1 MNSKIISKEDFILL
15 LSAVRGCLAH
25 ARFDC
30 INAIQNKIKNS
41 SLEMSLTKEDFGK
54 ISSEINKIVG
64 RGLKDILES
73 IWHSESTG
81 SENRH
86 RKDASFYF
94 APGYSQYKLY
104 GHDIIS
110 TGKRADTRENILNDE
125 NPDQAIRQMENNE
138 KFKQYG
144 FGWDWKTDKPF
155 YSFRLNIWMRQFY
168 EKQIDNHELFGL
180 TKWFELYKQQ
190 LNENQHN
197 QTPLSVQDDTSK
209 IQNPL
214 VAICINMDS
223 GLTGPAKQDGVLMI
237 HITNKNTTTI
247 LLNQIKEVL
256 ENEATWSNNIKPQHS
271 LPVFSYSGKQPEKNK
286 DTFTKTT
293 AYKKV
298 RLMMSTIF
306 DLLCDSIFT
315 NRGDYSTCK
324 AFQSAL
330 QKCSRTSNHI
340 EFCKRLRNTVEI
352 INKLDK
358 DNKKHSWYN
367 ADIVFRYY
375 YAIPLDESL
384 DVPTRNV
391 KGFMGT
397 ANLYTTYEI
406 PTVFLFLIKS
416 WLYEIYAQVRL
427 CESLIDARKSGSTQ
441 MLRAFNHEVGNIGSY
456 LTDKTYMRE
465 IQNVFEIQG
474 LTTQKD
480 ELSDFIQKAGQI
492 HLYQPKKAVDIS
504 RWRICPVPMSF
515 NYIRMLFMVWASK
528 GSLKDFDI
536 QDKDIL
542 KDITQALIP
551 HAFSIAQIRKQL
563 ANQGTVIGDVA
574 SAAYIENKFCKTTNK
589 LKGVNLDISD
599 SLVFCAFKGDEAY
612 NPKIIFA
619 RLLLAALSNAF
630 LHSLN
635 KININVVLSIVG
647 EEAIFILSNTCKK
660 KDKNKD
666 NDIWRDYK
674 DGTEGVLAVCAE
686 NLKGNLHYFNIS
698 RNNKKLFVAEIRFP
712 TRGILCNL

>member
-1 MNSKIISKEDFILL
+1 MNSKITSKEDFILL
-15 LSAVRGCLAH
+15 LSAVRRCLAH

-30 INAIQNKIKNS
+30 INAIQNKINNS
-41 SLEMSLTKEDFGK
+41 SLGITLTKEDFGK
-54 ISSEINKIVG
+54 ISSEINEIVG
-64 RGLKDILES
+64 SSLKDILES

-104 GHDIIS
+104 GHDIIP
-110 TGKRADTRENILNDE
+110 TGKRADTRENIPNDE
-125 NPDQAIRQMENNE
+125 KPDQAIKQMENNE

-180 TKWFELYKQQ
+180 TKWLELYKQQ

-197 QTPLSVQDDTSK
+197 QMPLSVQDDTSK
-209 IQNPL
+209 TQNPL

-223 GLTGPAKQDGVLMI
+223 GLTGPATQDGVLMI

-256 ENEATWSNNIKPQHS
+256 ENEEAWSNNIKPQHS
-271 LPVFSYSGKQPEKNK
+271 LPVFSYSGNQPAK
-286 DTFTKTT
+286 DTDALTESA
-293 AYKKV
+293 AYKEAM
-298 RLMMSTIF
+298 LMMSAIF

-330 QKCSRTSNHI
+330 QKYCRTPTHK
-340 EFCKRLRNTVEI
+340 EFCERLRNTVEI

-358 DNKKHSWYN
+358 DNKKYSWHN
-367 ADIVFRYY
+367 ADIVFKYY
-375 YAIPLDESL
+375 YAIPLDDSL
-384 DVPTRNV
+384 DVLSRNV
-391 KGFMGT
+391 RGIMGT

-416 WLYEIYAQVRL
+416 WLSEIYAQVRL
-427 CESLIDARKSGSTQ
+427 CEALIDASKSGATQ
-441 MLRAFNHEVGNIGSY
+441 MIRAFNHEVGIIGSY

-492 HLYQPKKAVDIS
+492 HLDHPKNAVDIS
-504 RWRICPVPMSF
+504 RWRICPVPISF
-515 NYIRMLFMVWASK
+515 NYLRMLFMVWASK
-528 GSLKDFDI
+528 GTLKDFDI

-563 ANQGTVIGDVA
+563 AKQETVIGDVA
-574 SAAYIENKFCKTTNK
+574 SAASIENKFCKTVNE
-589 LKGVNLDISD
+589 LNGVSIDIAD
-599 SLVFCAFKGDEAY
+599 SLIFCDLKDDPKDD
-612 NPKIIFA
+612 PKIFFA
-619 RLLLAALSNAF
+619 RILLAALSNAF
-630 LHSLN
+630 LHSPKKVN
-635 KININVVLSIVG
+635 INIVLRIVG
-647 EEAIFILSNTCKK
+647 EEAIFILSNTYIRTNN
-660 KDKNKD
+660 DKES
-666 NDIWRDYK
+666 WRDYK
-674 DGTEGVLAVCAE
+674 DGTKGVLAVCAE
-686 NLKGNLHYFNIS
+686 NLNGNLLYFDKDK
-698 RNNKKLFVAEIRFP
+698 NNKKLFLADIRFP
-712 TRGILCNL
+712 IRGILCNL